1 VTESPDEPEPS
12 GRLRPTSPAGVACWG
27 IVGLLTGWLFHRAAD
42 HVPVVTW
49 APALALLL
57 VAAILAGTAYA
68 TGRSVRY
75 AERRLA
81 AHQFV
86 NRLLLARASAYV
98 GALVAGGY
106 LGYAV
111 SWLGLDA
118 DLARSRAVHSAAVGV
133 AGVLVVVTALVLERA
148 CRVPNPQDEP

>member
-1 VTESPDEPEPS
+1 MTESPDEPEPS
-12 GRLRPTSPAGVACWG
+12 GRLRPTSPGGVAGWG
-27 IVGLLTGWLFHRAAD
+27 IAGLVAGWLFHRAFG

-49 APALALLL
+49 AEPLALLL
-57 VAAILAGTAYA
+57 VAAILGGTAYA
-68 TGRSVRY
+68 TGRSVRHV
-75 AERRLA
+75 ERRLA

-111 SWLGLDA
+111 TWLGLDA
-118 DLARSRAVHSAAVGV
+118 HLGRSRELHSAAAGV

>member
-1 VTESPDEPEPS
+1 MTQAPDEPEPS
-12 GRLRPTSPAGVACWG
+12 GRLRPTTPGGVAAWG
-27 IVGLLTGWLFHRAAD
+27 IVGLVGGWLFHRAAG

-49 APALALLL
+49 AEPLALLL
-57 VAAILAGTAYA
+57 VAAILGATAYA
-68 TGRSVRY
+68 TRRSVRQ
-75 AERRLA
+75 AERRMT

-86 NRLLLARASAYV
+86 NRLVLARACGYV

-118 DLARSRAVHSAAVGV
+118 DLARTRALHSAAAGVG
-133 AGVLVVVTALVLERA
+133 GVLVVVTALVLERA
-148 CRVPNPQDEP
+148 CRVPNSQDEP